1 MARKTNKK
9 INIENADHNTVISEK
24 IYKTAIYARLSL
36 EDMKKKISDSIGTQ
50 KTMLLQYIQT
60 QPDLQLY
67 KIYEDVNYTGTN
79 FNRPGFTKM
88 LEDIKSGIIDCIVVK
103 DLSRFGRNFEETGH
117 YLENI
122 FPFLQ
127 VRFIAVNDSYDS
139 LTATLDE
146 TTMIVPFKNL
156 INELYARDLS
166 KKVQA
171 GFKQKQNRGEFCGS
185 VAPYGYIKDGN
196 FLMVDEETAPI
207 VKQIYTWVLEGCSI
221 GIIIRKLN
229 ELKIMPPSRYFFE
242 KGILKAKQ
250 YENVKFWYRSAVER
264 ITENPV
270 YTGVLA
276 QRKSQSN
283 FLHGGGEIENNRD
296 EWIIFENSHTAIIE
310 KEDFEAVQEIR
321 LRRKEIS
328 NNNKKKYNNENGNE
342 NIFKGL
348 IFCADCK
355 RNIFRHKQLPLA
367 DGKIDYYFYCYVYE
381 QVDKN
386 ACTKKSIKETV
397 LRETLFS
404 LINQQIN
411 LTLDISRI
419 IKNITKDKSYIKQ
432 NNIFDKKINE
442 LKQKLQ
448 QNQRYRSSL
457 REDYLDGVITEQ
469 DYNGMKSEYEE
480 EKNNLEYELDSLA
493 ANKFHHDTMLSEEN
507 KYITEF
513 RKFENERYLSA
524 QMVSALVERIEVA
537 DYNKITIRFK
547 YRDELDFLLA
557 YAGYKKS
564 EATEANE

>member
-1 MARKTNKK
+1 MARKTRKAF
-9 INIENADHNTVISEK
+9 NIENADNNFPVSEK

-36 EDMKKKISDSIGTQ
+36 EDIRRKISDSIGTQ

-60 QPDLQLY
+60 KPDLQLY

-88 LEDIKSGIIDCIVVK
+88 IEDIQSGIIDCVIVK

-117 YLENI
+117 YLENL

-127 VRFIAVNDSYDS
+127 IRFIAVNDNYDS

-146 TTMIVPFKNL
+146 TTLIVPFKNL

-185 VAPYGYIKDGN
+185 VATYGYIKDGN
-196 FLMVDEETAPI
+196 FLVIDEEAAPI
-207 VKQIYTWVLEGCSI
+207 VKQIYAWILDGYSI
-221 GIIIRKLN
+221 GTIIKKLN
-229 ELKIMPPSRYFFE
+229 ALKIKPPSQHLFE
-242 KGILKAKQ
+242 KGILKAKR
-250 YENVKFWYRSAVER
+250 YEDTKFWYKSAVDR

-276 QRKSQSN
+276 QGKRKSN
-283 FLHGGGEIENNRD
+283 FLNGGGQIQNNRD
-296 EWIIFENSHTAIIE
+296 EWLIFENTHTAIIE
-310 KEDFEAVQEIR
+310 KEVFEAVQEIR
-321 LRRKEIS
+321 LRKKEIIK
-328 NNNKKKYNNENGNE
+328 NNKTKNHDDNGNE

-355 RNIFRHKQLPLA
+355 KNIIRHKQKPLA

-386 ACTKKSIKETV
+386 ACTKKSIKESV
-397 LRETLFS
+397 LIETLFS

-411 LTLDISRI
+411 LMLDISHI
-419 IKNITKDKSYIKQ
+419 IQDITKEKNYITQ

-448 QNQRYRSSL
+448 QNQRYRGSL
-457 REDYLDGVITEQ
+457 RKDYVDNIISEQ
-469 DYNGMKSEYEE
+469 DYIKMKIEYED
-480 EKNNLEYELDSLA
+480 EKTNLQNELDMFES
-493 ANKFHHDTMLSEEN
+493 NKIQYTTMLSGEN
-507 KYITEF
+507 KCIAEF
-513 RKFENERYLSA
+513 SKFKNEKHLSA
-524 QMVSALVERIEVA
+524 QMVSALIERIEVI
-537 DYNKITIRFK
+537 DYNKIIVRFK
-547 YRDELDFLLA
+547 YRDELNYILS
-557 YAGYKKS
+557 YIGK
-564 EATEANE
+564 EEQGVNV